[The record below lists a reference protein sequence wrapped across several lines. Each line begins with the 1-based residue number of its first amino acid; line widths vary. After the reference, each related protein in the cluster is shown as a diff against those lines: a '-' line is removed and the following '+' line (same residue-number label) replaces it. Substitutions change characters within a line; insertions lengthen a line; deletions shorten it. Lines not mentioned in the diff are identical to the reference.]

1 MIFVG
6 VDWAEAHHDV
16 HVQDAD
22 GKRLGRARL
31 PEGVEGIARF
41 HDLVGPF
48 AEEPAEVVVGIET
61 DRGLFV
67 AALVAAGYLVFAVN
81 PLSTSRYRDRHSV
94 SGAKSDPG
102 DAKVLRAGGCDGR
115 CGPCR
120 PASHHLDLVPC
131 SNGEAPRFVAPHADT
146 GRSRSVRS

>member
-16 HVQDAD
+16 FVENED
-22 GKRLGRARL
+22 GQRLAGGRL

-41 HDLVGPF
+41 HEMVGAH
-48 AEEPAEVVVGIET
+48 AEEPNEVVIGIET

-67 AALVAAGYLVFAVN
+67 GALVAADYQVFAVN
-81 PLSTSRYRDRHSV
+81 PRSTSRYRDRHST

-102 DAKVLRAGGCDGR
+102 DAKVLADMVRTDRQNHRPVAGDSEGVGAVKGPARA
-115 CGPCR
+115 
-120 PASHHLDLVPC
+120 HQ
-131 SNGEAPRFVAPHADT
+131 
-146 GRSRSVRS
+146 SVV